1 MRNTKILEIAGKKY
15 TITANRRIIYTISK
29 ICPELL
35 EFANEKASSKDLKV
49 QEAMVGVKIFGSLDV
64 LFYDMLKI
72 AHPEISKEKSDTLL
86 ELADEEYNDF
96 QEKLMELATSAFV
109 SSTPNTSKKELNW

>member
-15 TITANRRIIYTISK
+15 TLTSNRSIIYTISK

-35 EFANEKASSKDLKV
+35 EFARKGKEYEDDEMA
-49 QEAMVGVKIFGSLDV
+49 ETMAGVKVLSNLDV

-72 AHPEISKEKSDTLL
+72 AHPEISKAKSDELL
-86 ELADEEYNDF
+86 ELADDEYNDL
-96 QEKLMELATSAFV
+96 QESLMSFAMSAFV
-109 SSTPNTSKKELNW
+109 SSTQNTSKKNLNW

>member
-1 MRNTKILEIAGKKY
+1 MRNAKILEIAGKKY
-15 TITANRRIIYTISK
+15 TITANRSIIYTISR

-35 EFANEKASSKDLKV
+35 EFANKKESLKEQKEK
-49 QEAMVGVKIFGSLDV
+49 EAMIGVKIFGNLDV

-96 QEKLMELATSAFV
+96 QEKLMELAQSAFV
-109 SSTPNTSKKELNW
+109 SSTQGKSKKNLNW